1 MATKNYTTKTASL
14 RATKI
19 DTNKIELKGKNILDY
34 ISENKTTILDERG
47 TNVTENDLWGTTI
60 TTDENGVV
68 TVSCKNVTNPNASNG
83 SCWNKDIN
91 LVRDNKAYTGD
102 VDSFY
107 GTVSNLAFVANI
119 QTEKI
124 VDGSCMFYLTDLAE
138 FDSDLSSLSNGSDMF
153 GGSKISYFNIA
164 SLSSLTNGKNMF
176 HACLELVEFDS
187 ELSSLSNGNAM
198 FYGCNKLTYFNIAS
212 LSSLTNGNEM
222 FADCTS
228 LYSFTGDLSSLI
240 NGDGMFYKTALA
252 SFSSNLS
259 SLIYGKEMFF
269 STFLTRFNSD
279 LSSLTNGDSMFYNCT
294 NLTRFN
300 SDLSSL
306 TNGRY
311 MFHNNKL
318 TSFDS
323 DLSSLVDGYFMFHNN
338 KFTSFDSDL
347 SNLTNGDSMFS
358 GCTNLKTFTSDLS
371 NLTNGVDMFYCCTA
385 LTTFQGNLGSLL
397 GGTRMFDTPKL
408 DIESIEYI
416 ADGIRDLAAEEL
428 VISSDGGKTWTID
441 TSTEEKYN
449 IWNNISSSSDRAQIF
464 IGFNSELYPIGS
476 EGEAKIFA
484 LCNEMVSKG
493 WRIYLNGYTY
503 VPTDDAT
510 TTSLDG
516 EMTTT
521 PISYWY
527 KPVAVEEEY
536 ASYVDA
542 NGNYFNIVGAQYV
555 FGDDISTYGQFTSLE
570 AAEMAMGL
578 TKYIRPEVEDKE

>member
-68 TVSCKNVTNPNASNG
+68 TVSCKNVTNPNVSSG

-91 LVRDNKAYTGD
+91 LVRDNKAYKGD
-102 VDSFY
+102 IDSFY
-107 GTVSNLAFVANI
+107 GTVSNLAFFANI

-124 VDGSCMFYLTDLAE
+124 VDGSMMFYGSNLAE
-138 FDSDLSSLSNGSDMF
+138 FDSDLSSLTNSDGMF
-153 GGSKISYFNIA
+153 G
-164 SLSSLTNGKNMF
+164 
-176 HACLELVEFDS
+176 
-187 ELSSLSNGNAM
+187 
-198 FYGCNKLTYFNIAS
+198 GCNKLTYFNVAS
-212 LSSLTNGNEM
+212 LSNLTNGYRMFYKCTALCEFRSDLSNLINGSEMFVGCELSNSFASELPSLTNGYYMLSEAALSSFSHALPALINGQGMFCRSSLSYFTSDLPSLTGGSEMFSYCTKLRTFTSNLSSLTNGSGM
-222 FADCTS
+222 FANC
-228 LYSFTGDLSSLI
+228 
-240 NGDGMFYKTALA
+240 
-252 SFSSNLS
+252 SNL
-259 SLIYGKEMFF
+259 K
-269 STFLTRFNSD
+269 TFTSD
-279 LSSLTNGDSMFYNCT
+279 LSSLTNGDGMFNTCANLTSFTSDLNKLENGYGMFANCT
-294 NLTRFN
+294 
-300 SDLSSL
+300 
-306 TNGRY
+306 
-311 MFHNNKL
+311 KL
-318 TSFDS
+318 TSF
-323 DLSSLVDGYFMFHNN
+323 N
-338 KFTSFDSDL
+338 SDL
-347 SNLTNGDSMFS
+347 SNLTNGEF
-358 GCTNLKTFTSDLS
+358 
-371 NLTNGVDMFYCCTA
+371 MFYNCTA

-397 GGTRMFDTPKL
+397 SGHTMFHGPKL

-428 VISSDGGKTWTID
+428 VISSDGGKTWTVD
-441 TSTEEKYN
+441 TSTEEKSN
-449 IWNNISSSSDRAQIF
+449 IWNKVSSGYGRAEIN

-476 EGEAKIFA
+476 EGESKIFA

-493 WRIYLNGYTY
+493 WKIYLNGSSNAY
-503 VPTDDAT
+503 VPTDEAT

-527 KPVAVEEEY
+527 KPVAVEEEH

-542 NGNYFNIVGAQYV
+542 NGNYFNIVGAQYI

-578 TKYIRPEVEDKE
+578 TKYIRPEVEEKE